1 MSNSN
6 DNDQKSIMDRDDQMI
21 LSVLSAVEEEPDLT
35 QKDLA
40 SRLGVAVGMVNSYL
54 KRVIYKG
61 YVKTRNLQRRRLKY
75 LLTPSGI
82 KEKTR
87 LTYEFLEYSYHYIRE
102 IRQKTLVMLE
112 PYCKEEKKR
121 VVFYGSGE
129 VAELTMLTLQELGMH
144 LVAVVDEKYAGK
156 NCVNHDIQD
165 NSYFERSV
173 EADIILVLLLQ
184 VPEPVVQLFNKIPNK
199 DDLIILTLDKKYPRI

>member
-1 MSNSN
+1 
-6 DNDQKSIMDRDDQMI
+6 MDRDDQMI
-21 LSVLSAVEEEPDLT
+21 LSVLSAVEEEPELT

-87 LTYEFLEYSYHYIRE
+87 LTYEFLEYSYVFIRD
-102 IRQKTLVMLE
+102 IRRKTMQLLE
-112 PYCKEEKKR
+112 PYCKQGMKN
-121 VVFYGSGE
+121 VVLFGSGE
-129 VAELTMLTLQELGMH
+129 VAELSMLTLQELSMKA
-144 LVAVVDEKYAGK
+144 VAVVDVQNVGTKFLNYK
-156 NCVNHDIQD
+156 VQD
-165 NSYFERSV
+165 SDYFSSKV
-173 EADIILVLLLQ
+173 KADIVLVLYPHVSEQIKQLL
-184 VPEPVVQLFNKIPNK
+184 LSIPNK
-199 DDLIILTLDKKYPRI
+199 DELVVVTLDKKNPTL